1 MNVCISLYIFLLYL
15 KDIIAFQ
22 CQVQYQQQITLEQQ
36 RTQLLLCYYLI
47 NFYDAHWSA
56 CLRHFLFLGL
66 VILEVCLQSNA
77 IGPSIVSAKA

>member
-1 MNVCISLYIFLLYL
+1 MNACISLCIFLLY
-15 KDIIAFQ
+15 IIAFQ
-22 CQVQYQQQITLEQQ
+22 CQVQYHQQMTLEQQ
-36 RTQLLLCYYLI
+36 GTQLLLCYYLI

>member
-1 MNVCISLYIFLLYL
+1 MNVCMFLYIFLLSL

-22 CQVQYQQQITLEQQ
+22 CQVQYHQQMSLEQQ

-77 IGPSIVSAKA
+77 IGPSIVSA